1 MPRISL
7 GRFSNAGIATD
18 FRVIRMSGPPGCR
31 LSLVEGLSNPPKPQ
45 ISCFKRVDIAPDS
58 AGAIQ
63 HPGTVMPTGLPITF
77 HDVLTR
83 RDSEADLFDGTL
95 DCDSVHS
102 RLCCRYPQDRS
113 GLVLFNGKGD
123 GKSALISLACFQTRS
138 VSFPIRRN
146 SEASTGANRIGV
158 QRTTSGPRARSPIL
172 LECFA
177 RRRR

>member
-1 MPRISL
+1 
-7 GRFSNAGIATD
+7 
-18 FRVIRMSGPPGCR
+18 

-95 DCDSVHS
+95 DCDSVI
-102 RLCCRYPQDRS
+102 R
-113 GLVLFNGKGD
+113 
-123 GKSALISLACFQTRS
+123 AC
-138 VSFPIRRN
+138 VAGILKIDP
-146 SEASTGANRIGV
+146 ASYFSTAKAMG
-158 QRTTSGPRARSPIL
+158 RAR
-172 LECFA
+172 
-177 RRRR
+177 